1 MNDSDS
7 VDKRH
12 TLYYIPGMKRHAWS
26 ERKNRQLKRDRGISF
41 EKIIASIESGNLLD
55 ITGNPNTGYVDQK
68 VYIVDIDGYAVLV
81 PYVESEEEIF
91 LKTIIPSRKA
101 TKKFFGGPS

>member
-1 MNDSDS
+1 MTDRRN

-12 TLYYIPGMKRHAWS
+12 TLCYMSGMKRHAWS
-26 ERKNRQLKRDRGISF
+26 ERKNRQLVRVRGISF
-41 EKIIASIESGNLLD
+41 EKVIANIEAGNLLD
-55 ITGNPNTGYVDQK
+55 ITVNPNTGYLNQK

-81 PYVESEEEIF
+81 PYVESEDEIF

-101 TKKFFGGPS
+101 TKKFLGGSS